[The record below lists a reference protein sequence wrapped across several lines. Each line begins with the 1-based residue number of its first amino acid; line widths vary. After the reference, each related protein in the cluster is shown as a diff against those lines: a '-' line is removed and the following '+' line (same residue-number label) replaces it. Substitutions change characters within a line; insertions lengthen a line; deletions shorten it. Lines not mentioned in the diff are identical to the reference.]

1 MTRTHTLRARARG
14 FSLLEVLLAVVLLA
28 TGLLALAALQGALA
42 RNSADAKIRSRV
54 VALLEADLD
63 TQRSTSYT
71 TVASLGAPITA
82 TNPDCSDLTVLN
94 AVEVTACEAGLGN
107 LTLTRTV
114 TQYGGLA
121 NGSAFGAGAP
131 VAPSKAEFKQI
142 TVTAA
147 WTDAQG
153 QARSAN
159 MSTSLSP
166 LALDVNNPLVDNNS
180 GNAPPKSPVV
190 RQADPTTAGMIPIA
204 LGNGDSTAASN
215 PTPEL
220 VGRNNNQQ
228 LVGTKFNVLTYTPSG
243 TMAVIQQRI
252 ETEVLKCTCQYGAG
266 GNNLGEIYRASQWP
280 AVWTG
285 KRYDVYIPDTATTA
299 PGQQYASGP
308 KAGVSQSPL
317 CQECCRDHHDNPA
330 DSTNAKFDPEAT
342 GTTYQKYDLN
352 GSNQLV
358 NAGNTT
364 SSTYVDSCRIIRV
377 DGFWR
382 TAADMYSRQF
392 GLLETE
398 TVQGVQAKTGLPTT
412 AATTAYTTYVKD
424 YLKQYDGTSASAPTN
439 AQSMYDDSA
448 RGLNNPATIT
458 ISTPS
463 TTDYRY
469 LHARGLYVDHLEK
482 QARETLAKALADK
495 RAQGQCAAGS
505 STLPDCVLPYLPF
518 TTVNMTEIADW
529 DASDDTVLAVNT
541 GNLLSLNPSQP
552 SGGRA
557 YGVKVGTSNNTASVR
572 TSNSGVAVSSIIPA
586 ATDKLGDEPLVSDLQ
601 AYTVGG
607 ATTPPTGD
615 EFYIALSGGGTNP
628 YAFYVIASDT
638 GECVKPTSG
647 NRRCSTNSALPA
659 AGSIRLEH
667 YWQETT
673 IATAAST
680 VLGSVQCTYNG
691 SAVTIATNGQNANI
705 DVPSFRNYVVTGVTG
720 GTGASIGLPVND
732 TKATET
738 TTISFTALPK
748 NGTITVTLAEQSG
761 SPIKAVLTACTATKQ
776 GNNYYFETGTWTKS
790 WLAP

>member
-1 MTRTHTLRARARG
+1 MVMTRITTHTLRSRARG

-28 TGLLALAALQGALA
+28 TGLLALAALQGSLA
-42 RNSADAKIRSRV
+42 RNSADAKIRSRI

-63 TQRSTSYT
+63 TQRSTSYAN
-71 TVASLGAPITA
+71 VASLGTPITA
-82 TNPDCSDLTVLN
+82 NNPDCSDLTVLN
-94 AVEVTACEAGLGN
+94 DVEVAACEAGLGN

-131 VAPSKAEFKQI
+131 VAPARAQFKQI
-142 TVTAA
+142 VVAA
-147 WTDAQG
+147 QWTDAQG
-153 QARSAN
+153 QPRSAN
-159 MSTSLSP
+159 MSTSLSA
-166 LALDVNNPLVDNNS
+166 LALDVNNPLVDSNTGNN
-180 GNAPPKSPVV
+180 PPKSPVV
-190 RQADPTTAGMIPIA
+190 RQADPTT
-204 LGNGDSTAASN
+204 ASN

-266 GNNLGEIYRASQWP
+266 GTNLGEIYRASQWP

-285 KRYDVYIPDTATTA
+285 KRYDVYVPDTATTA

-308 KAGVSQSPL
+308 KSGVSQSPL
-317 CQECCRDHHDNPA
+317 CQECCRDHHDNPS
-330 DSTNAKFDPEAT
+330 DSTNAKFDPEST

-352 GSNQLV
+352 GSNALV
-358 NAGNTT
+358 NSGNTT

-398 TVQGVQAKTGLPTT
+398 TVGGVAAKTGLPTT
-412 AATTAYTTYVKD
+412 AITTAYTTFVKD
-424 YLKQYDGTSASAPTN
+424 YLKQYDGSVATAPTN
-439 AQSMYDDSA
+439 AQSMYDDTP
-448 RGLNNPATIT
+448 RGLNAPTT
-458 ISTPS
+458 ISIATPS
-463 TTDYRY
+463 TSDYRY

-482 QARETLAKALADK
+482 QARDTLAKALADK
-495 RAQGQCAAGS
+495 RAQGQCAVGS
-505 STLPDCVLPYLPF
+505 SSLPDCVLPYLPF
-518 TTVNMTEIADW
+518 TTVNLTEIADW
-529 DASDDTVLAVNT
+529 DASDDTVLAVNS

-557 YGVKVGTSNNTASVR
+557 YGVKVGSSNNTASIR

-586 ATDKLGDEPLVSDLQ
+586 ATDKLGDEPTVSDLQ

-607 ATTPPTGD
+607 STTPPSTGD
-615 EFYIALSGGGTNP
+615 EFYVALSGGGTNP
-628 YAFYVIASDT
+628 YAFYVIGSDT
-638 GECVKPTSG
+638 NECIKPTSG
-647 NRRCSTNSALPA
+647 NRRCSTNSTLPA

-673 IATAAST
+673 IATSTST
-680 VLGSVQCTYNG
+680 VLGSVQCTYKG
-691 SAVTIATNGQNANI
+691 SPVTIATNGQHSTI
-705 DVPSFRNYVVTGVTG
+705 DVPSFRNYAVTGVSG
-720 GTGASIGLPVND
+720 GSGASIATALND
-732 TKATET
+732 AKATET
-738 TTISFTALPK
+738 TLVTFTSIPK
-748 NGTITVTLAEQSG
+748 AGTITVTLTEQTG
-761 SPIKAVLTACTATKQ
+761 SPIKAVLTACTATAQ

-790 WLAP
+790 WLVP